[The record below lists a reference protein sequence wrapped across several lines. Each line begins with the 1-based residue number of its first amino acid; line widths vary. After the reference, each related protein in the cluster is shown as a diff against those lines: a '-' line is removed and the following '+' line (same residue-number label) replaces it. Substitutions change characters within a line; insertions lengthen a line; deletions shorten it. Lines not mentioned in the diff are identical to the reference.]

1 MPSRKIR
8 SRKKRS
14 GVAKKQSGK
23 SKKKS
28 VKKPLAKLKVKL
40 PDLFSKV
47 SLKPP
52 PLKPKK
58 GKPYQVTSSSIKRK
72 QKVNN
77 ILNEFIFS
85 LHEPFTRRSFMDSI
99 AVFRNNVVSPSSKV
113 NVSLRRNLLASL
125 KSIEYT
131 LSNLQE
137 SRLQEWLKEYQSDD
151 KNRTRDVSIV
161 VKSLAQ
167 ESLKDD
173 TERVLTVALEL
184 SHELEEFSSL
194 SKSDRNKILEIVSE
208 RMKELNNEMTN
219 PGNKKYL
226 DFLEK
231 NPTKAVDIIT
241 WLAENFVDS
250 SDVWDRISEL
260 MPLEHDDEDEDVI
273 VVSKT
278 KPRTTKM
285 IISLSALVG
294 ELQRVERMKM
304 QGLINPKVLNQLAKK
319 SREALKLVGGV
330 TLAEVRALVELNTK
344 TNNILFKDINLLK
357 RLTSGNL
364 GHSLS
369 HDKNSA
375 EVVELRDKII
385 KLLTDNSINPDL
397 VLSDEP
403 IISISV
409 IPGGSADARGSNKE
423 DIPDVYTAI
432 AVSEEEVKSVY
443 PSVTLNEKRLKK
455 ISFVKTPKTAHAI
468 ESIRI
473 TEDKSSKDLIKK
485 ILRVVK
491 GYATAVINEFLE
503 LPSLQNDIQV
513 QIFNVWYKNVFIDEL
528 FRQIEESSETM
539 SDVLDRVSEFLIFFI
554 VDNFR
559 GIKKNK
565 FVITNL
571 TGSLN
576 GRESGEYFRN
586 MILQRRITPQSILE
600 KTLNDKLPIVF
611 TVENFK
617 GNLVKNRIRQGIHWL
632 KDNLIQIILNSL
644 DPTSKTIRKRSRPVT
659 ELPER
664 IIDPGDNIL
673 KTKSDFLKSYGPTHA
688 QQKEA
693 MKIWEKSKKVI
704 FENLILDTSCDDRS
718 QHSILYLEESQDSTG
733 KPMKV
738 LYCFDLRELYDKLTG
753 SSGVF
758 LNPYSGNRFS
768 DEFRDLIQNITS
780 ETIRDIKEKN
790 EILSSLYKL
799 QDNSRTKKIQRW
811 FRRIR
816 NKKDLRF
823 KNNGK
828 WALTFLLDLQPVKD
842 YIEENKPEVDDDD
855 DEDLFGSDD
864 DDDEDDD
871 EDEDLDIDEDLFG
884 SDDDDEEFKE
894 TGAAGPVGSEDDST
908 TASFSMGEE
917 GCKSCC
923 VCGKLASQGFTT
935 YTDENEK
942 PTPVDICKREMCF
955 SKYLFQ

>member
-58 GKPYQVTSSSIKRK
+58 GKYQVTSSSIKRK

-137 SRLQEWLKEYQSDD
+137 SRLQEWLKEYQSDE

-330 TLAEVRALVELNTK
+330 TLAEVRSLVELNTK
-344 TNNILFKDINLLK
+344 TNNIC
-357 RLTSGNL
+357 
-364 GHSLS
+364 
-369 HDKNSA
+369 
-375 EVVELRDKII
+375 
-385 KLLTDNSINPDL
+385 
-397 VLSDEP
+397 
-403 IISISV
+403 
-409 IPGGSADARGSNKE
+409 
-423 DIPDVYTAI
+423 
-432 AVSEEEVKSVY
+432 
-443 PSVTLNEKRLKK
+443 
-455 ISFVKTPKTAHAI
+455 
-468 ESIRI
+468 
-473 TEDKSSKDLIKK
+473 
-485 ILRVVK
+485 
-491 GYATAVINEFLE
+491 
-503 LPSLQNDIQV
+503 
-513 QIFNVWYKNVFIDEL
+513 
-528 FRQIEESSETM
+528 
-539 SDVLDRVSEFLIFFI
+539 
-554 VDNFR
+554 
-559 GIKKNK
+559 
-565 FVITNL
+565 TN
-571 TGSLN
+571 
-576 GRESGEYFRN
+576 
-586 MILQRRITPQSILE
+586 
-600 KTLNDKLPIVF
+600 
-611 TVENFK
+611 
-617 GNLVKNRIRQGIHWL
+617 
-632 KDNLIQIILNSL
+632 
-644 DPTSKTIRKRSRPVT
+644 
-659 ELPER
+659 
-664 IIDPGDNIL
+664 
-673 KTKSDFLKSYGPTHA
+673 
-688 QQKEA
+688 
-693 MKIWEKSKKVI
+693 
-704 FENLILDTSCDDRS
+704 
-718 QHSILYLEESQDSTG
+718 
-733 KPMKV
+733 
-738 LYCFDLRELYDKLTG
+738 
-753 SSGVF
+753 
-758 LNPYSGNRFS
+758 
-768 DEFRDLIQNITS
+768 
-780 ETIRDIKEKN
+780 
-790 EILSSLYKL
+790 
-799 QDNSRTKKIQRW
+799 
-811 FRRIR
+811 
-816 NKKDLRF
+816 
-823 KNNGK
+823 
-828 WALTFLLDLQPVKD
+828 
-842 YIEENKPEVDDDD
+842 
-855 DEDLFGSDD
+855 
-864 DDDEDDD
+864 
-871 EDEDLDIDEDLFG
+871 
-884 SDDDDEEFKE
+884 
-894 TGAAGPVGSEDDST
+894 
-908 TASFSMGEE
+908 
-917 GCKSCC
+917 
-923 VCGKLASQGFTT
+923 
-935 YTDENEK
+935 
-942 PTPVDICKREMCF
+942 
-955 SKYLFQ
+955 